1 MALKLRRPGTKPE
14 DTDDLASSSRSS
26 AASAPKQEA
35 KRSEKWFGRSAPPP
49 PHGSGYS
56 EFLDWASNEALDPSN
71 EDRILATT
79 VWMGREPESDEIE
92 EAPSMKM

>member
-14 DTDDLASSSRSS
+14 DTDDMTSSSRSS
-26 AASAPKQEA
+26 ATSAPKQEA
-35 KRSEKWFGRSAPPP
+35 KGSSKWFGRSAPPP

-79 VWMGREPESDEIE
+79 VWMGREPEAEDIE
-92 EAPSMKM
+92 EAPAIKM